1 MSYDLGAIVQP
12 LLTADEE
19 VELAQQIEEGVAARQ
34 RAAEG
39 RPNTGDDDA
48 IEAAERARHRFIE
61 ANMRL
66 VISIAGRSKL
76 PPYSDRNDAIQDGMV
91 GLDRAV
97 EKFDWRKGYKFSTYA
112 TWWIRQAIQRGME
125 NTATTIR
132 IPAHRASE
140 LNTTLASVG
149 GDPTQLPRR
158 LATIAAMSNLDSIDR
173 PLPDA
178 NQTLGDMLADDT
190 VGPEVEAQANVDR
203 DAIEALLSE
212 LDASTAQA
220 IVSRF
225 GLDGSEPATYAT
237 IADEIGVSPEAA
249 RRRVVRALERLRP
262 EASRLVGIDDLG
274 LAVEKRG
281 YAQPA
286 AVAGSSQDTRD
297 SVAA

>member
-1 MSYDLGAIVQP
+1 MSYDLGSIVQP

-19 VELAQQIEEGVAARQ
+19 VALAQQIELGLLARE
-34 RAAEG
+34 RADAG
-39 RPNTGDDDA
+39 RPEPGDA
-48 IEAAERARHRFIE
+48 EIIEVAERARHRFIE

-76 PPYSDRNDAIQDGMV
+76 PPHSDRNDAIQDGMV

-125 NTATTIR
+125 NTAATIR
-132 IPAHRASE
+132 IPAHRTSE

-149 GDPTQLPRR
+149 GDPSQLPPR
-158 LATIAAMSNLDSIDR
+158 LASIAALSNIDSIDR

-178 NQTLGDMLADDT
+178 NQTLGDMVADDT
-190 VGPEVEAQANVDR
+190 SGPEDEAQANVDR
-203 DAIEALLSE
+203 GAIEALLSE
-212 LDASTAQA
+212 LDISTARA
-220 IVSRF
+220 IISRF
-225 GLDGSEPATYAT
+225 GLDGGEPATYAT
-237 IADEIGVSPEAA
+237 IADQIGVSPEAA

-262 EASRLVGIDDLG
+262 EAIRLVGADEFVVG
-274 LAVEKRG
+274 VEDGEFAESTAGVTSNRG
-281 YAQPA
+281 AC
-286 AVAGSSQDTRD
+286 D

>member
-1 MSYDLGAIVQP
+1 MSYDLGSIVQP

-19 VELAQQIEEGVAARQ
+19 VALAQQIEQGVLARE
-34 RAAEG
+34 RADAG
-39 RPNTGDDDA
+39 RPEPGDA
-48 IEAAERARHRFIE
+48 EIIGVAERARHRFIE

-76 PPYSDRNDAIQDGMV
+76 PPHSDRNDAIQDGMV

-125 NTATTIR
+125 NTAATIR

-149 GDPTQLPRR
+149 GDPSQLPPR
-158 LATIAAMSNLDSIDR
+158 LASIAALSNIDSIDR

-178 NQTLGDMLADDT
+178 NQTLGDMVADDT
-190 VGPEVEAQANVDR
+190 SSPEDEAQANVDR
-203 DAIEALLSE
+203 GAIEALLSE
-212 LDASTAQA
+212 LDTSTARA
-220 IVSRF
+220 IISRF
-225 GLDGSEPATYAT
+225 GLDGGEPATYAT
-237 IADEIGVSPEAA
+237 IADQIGVSPEAA

-262 EASRLVGIDDLG
+262 EAVRLVGADEF
-274 LAVEKRG
+274 AVGVKDGEF
-281 YAQPA
+281 AEST
-286 AVAGSSQDTRD
+286 AGVTSNQGACD

>member
-1 MSYDLGAIVQP
+1 MSYDLGSIVQP

-19 VELAQQIEEGVAARQ
+19 VALAQQIELGRSARERVAA
-34 RAAEG
+34 G
-39 RPNTGDDDA
+39 RPEPGDDEI
-48 IEAAERARHRFIE
+48 IEVAERARHRFIE

-149 GDPTQLPRR
+149 GDPSQLPPR
-158 LATIAAMSNLDSIDR
+158 LAAIAALSNLDSIDR

-178 NQTLGDMLADDT
+178 NQTLGDMVADDKDL
-190 VGPEVEAQANVDR
+190 PEDEAQASVDR
-203 DAIEALLSE
+203 SAIEALLSE
-212 LDASTAQA
+212 LDDSTAQA

-225 GLDGSEPATYAT
+225 GLNGGEPATYAT

-262 EASRLVGIDDLG
+262 EAVRLAGIDDLG
-274 LAVEKRG
+274 IDLEERNAE
-281 YAQPA
+281 PT
-286 AVAGSSQDTRD
+286 AVAQSGQDPCD